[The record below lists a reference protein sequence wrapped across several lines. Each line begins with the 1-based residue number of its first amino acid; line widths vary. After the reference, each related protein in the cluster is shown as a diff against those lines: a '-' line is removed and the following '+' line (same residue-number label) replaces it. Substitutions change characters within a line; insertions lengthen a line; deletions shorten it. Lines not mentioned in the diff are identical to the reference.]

1 VEYSE
6 KIIQSFSEETREL
19 LGALDFNLVRL
30 EQDPGNRG
38 IINEIFRIAHSIKS
52 SAALMGMDLLSDTS
66 HKIEDLFNLVRTGKV
81 TVDKG
86 LVTFLLK
93 SSEILGYILDRHIR
107 NETGEDEIVADFRM
121 RLSGILAIHK
131 GVGIEKPPEPVAVRA
146 QEDFPLSETD
156 LEIVRIESE
165 RGNSVYHVTIRLY
178 PEVGLKYA
186 RCFLV
191 MNSVKDEV
199 RIIRTQPDIEREQS
213 EDSLFQTFH
222 ALLSTRLTEAE
233 LKAKIEDSEIRE
245 ISIRRVKAEESKKQ
259 ESASDRVVKLESG
272 VRMGIEEVE
281 RIVGLLS
288 DLVMTRNELGSLKAV
303 VKEKLADSIVYD
315 KLNESLFRLE
325 RVTDALQSE
334 FLRVRMVP
342 VEMLFKPFFRYV
354 RETAASL
361 NKDVDFVTYGQ
372 ETLIDR
378 SLMDRLIHP
387 LTHLIRNALSHGIE
401 FASERIE
408 KGKPAKARLL
418 LNAYQM
424 GHNIIIEVEDDGR
437 GLDVER
443 IRKRALE
450 RGLVASDKKWTDQQL
465 LDLICTPGFSTSSA
479 VTDLSGRGVGMDVVK
494 STLEKLQGLLEMTT
508 LKDQGTKFKL
518 VIPMSLSVI
527 KALLVR
533 VQSDV
538 VALPI
543 NFISESLLVR
553 REDLAEDSD
562 SVRYGDL
569 PVVMLASLWTGRRD
583 IPFPDHLK
591 LMKVSYQDRSVGLV
605 VDEILEEQDLIIKE
619 IDEEFRTNPCIS
631 AGSLLGD
638 GRIVFILNILNII
651 KDQT

>member
-1 VEYSE
+1 MEYSE
-6 KIIQSFSEETREL
+6 KIIQSFSDETREL
-19 LGALDFNLVRL
+19 LSALDFNLVQL
-30 EQDPGNRG
+30 EQDPGNKE
-38 IINEIFRIAHSIKS
+38 IINEIFRMAHSIKS
-52 SAALMGMDLLSDTS
+52 SAALMGLDLLSDTS
-66 HKIEDLFNLVRTGKV
+66 HKMEDLFNLVRSGKV
-81 TVDKG
+81 TIDKG

-93 SSEILGYILDRHIR
+93 SSEILGYILDRNVR
-107 NETGEDEIVADFRM
+107 NESGEDETITDFRM

-131 GVGIEKPPEPVAVRA
+131 GVGIEKPPEPATQRT
-146 QEDFPLSETD
+146 QEEFPLSETD
-156 LEIVRIESE
+156 NEIVRIESG
-165 RGNSVYHVTIRLY
+165 RGNNLYHVILRLY

-186 RCFLV
+186 RCFLA
-191 MNSVKDEV
+191 MNSIKDDA
-199 RIIRTQPDIEREQS
+199 RIIKTQPDIEREQND
-213 EDSLFQTFH
+213 DSLFQVFH
-222 ALLSTRLTEAE
+222 ALLSTRLSEAE

-245 ISIRRVKAEESKKQ
+245 ISILKVKVEESKNQ
-259 ESASDRVVKLESG
+259 ESTTDRVVKLESG
-272 VRMGIEEVE
+272 IRMGIEEVE

-288 DLVMTRNELGSLKAV
+288 DLVMTRNELGSLKTV
-303 VKEKLADSIVYD
+303 VKEKMTDSIAYD
-315 KLNESLFRLE
+315 RLNESLFKLE
-325 RVTDALQSE
+325 SITNALHGE

-361 NKDVDFVTYGQ
+361 NKDVDLVAYGQ

-401 FASERIE
+401 FATERIE

-437 GLDVER
+437 GLDAEK
-443 IRKRALE
+443 IRNRALD
-450 RGLVASDKKWTDQQL
+450 RGLVAPDKKLSDQQM
-465 LDLICTPGFSTSSA
+465 LDLICTPGFSTSST

-494 STLEKLQGLLEMTT
+494 STMEKLQGLLEMTT

-518 VIPMSLSVI
+518 IIPMSLSVV

-533 VQSDV
+533 VHGDV
-538 VALPI
+538 VAMPI

-553 REDLAEDSD
+553 RQDLLEESD
-562 SVRYGDL
+562 TIRYGDI
-569 PVVMLASLWTGRRD
+569 PVFLLSSLWTGRRD
-583 IPFPDHLK
+583 LPLPDHLK
-591 LMKVSYQDRSVGLV
+591 LLKVSYQNRSLGLV

-619 IDEEFRTNPCIS
+619 IDEEFRANPCIS

-651 KDQT
+651 KDNT